1 MSIWHIKFR
10 DTFDLRMKLGLF
22 FVALSGAA
30 AQDSNDPDY
39 DYSLIE
45 WADGL
50 LVDGGKIS
58 SIFSHKISLE
68 TIKLFWCERIVI
80 IYKFQY
86 EINGQWLQK

>member
-1 MSIWHIKFR
+1 
-10 DTFDLRMKLGLF
+10 MKLGLF

-50 LVDGGKIS
+50 SDDGS
-58 SIFSHKISLE
+58 MFFFSIFPHKICLK
-68 TIKLFWCERIVI
+68 TIKLF
-80 IYKFQY
+80 
-86 EINGQWLQK
+86 

>member
-1 MSIWHIKFR
+1 
-10 DTFDLRMKLGLF
+10 MKLGLF

-50 LVDGGKIS
+50 SDDGSMFFFRYFLIR
-58 SIFSHKISLE
+58 F
-68 TIKLFWCERIVI
+68 V
-80 IYKFQY
+80 
-86 EINGQWLQK
+86 